1 MLHALHALQEVYAH
15 HALDANLSEETWIIR
30 SGGAIVLDWKRYEQ
44 IKLLVE
50 IRQSTSN
57 RTGLALVVTQCDT
70 GFISLLMF
78 IEEDDI
84 VPPFSLQ
91 KALLGLRVPQ

>member
-15 HALDANLSEETWIIR
+15 HALDANLSEETWNIR

-50 IRQSTSN
+50 IRQSSLSPYGAG
-57 RTGLALVVTQCDT
+57 TGSDT
-70 GFISLLMF
+70 M
-78 IEEDDI
+78 
-84 VPPFSLQ
+84 
-91 KALLGLRVPQ
+91 